1 MYLVIKPSTVVSRML
16 RDVDMK
22 MHQRSAQNDD
32 TGLYSHPASDAPSSA
47 STQVRIVPRATSTA
61 TSATGNPDDGGY
73 QSFVLSFP
81 SKTSTTSSVAPSATA
96 ASLCPTRNG
105 TSYTSNSFIDYTIAC
120 DMDYADNIQPF
131 HLVSSFGGCLQKCD
145 AYNYNHGGV
154 ICVAAIFVFDRVND
168 LDDCYLKSSLNNLVV
183 PTASVQGGVRKGF
196 AKSSSPVS
204 SSSHTLSSGSTPSQ
218 SSLISN
224 GLPPSSSPSGTTQ
237 PSSKSS
243 SATSATFSVS
253 ATTATKVGVTYST
266 GTSVIAPVVASS
278 HLQGPTVNQPTSQYI
293 NMQHG
298 NGITLSQSLLVPGV
312 NGDLTTGYDLSPL
325 TGVLQVNIST
335 QSMLTPLKGSP
346 HLSRDGGRGGYVN
359 GQHLFIFCDTGSY
372 TTPTFSSD
380 GIFLA
385 FVSSSVAIDVGMNG
399 LSGNALHLQDGIG
412 EWSDDVGRMRGFAP
426 LTLGEFAYNQ
436 AMQGNG
442 QRYAVW
448 PESSLIPLDAETSLM
463 YAPIVYD
470 SVNMATR
477 DAVFTYTGST
487 LLTITAGG
495 HGGPV
500 AQRAVGK
507 IFDQNEVEYGC
518 GGGIRSWGPSGIGG
532 ADGKVYVFGIVSGG
546 VLLGRT
552 SPGSVADRNSV
563 SLLQSPQGLLTN
575 HTLVR
580 VLEWQYLG
588 FGNANRGFKSL
599 LHLWSLHGY

>member
-1 MYLVIKPSTVVSRML
+1 MYLVVKPSTIVSPML
-16 RDVDMK
+16 RDT
-22 MHQRSAQNDD
+22 D
-32 TGLYSHPASDAPSSA
+32 TKTPQWITLDSDVAHHSNPTSDPPSST
-47 STQVRIVPRATSTA
+47 STQVRVVPRATSTA
-61 TSATGNPDDGGY
+61 TSATGNPGDGSY

-81 SKTSTTSSVAPSATA
+81 SRTSTTSSVAPSATA
-96 ASLCPTRNG
+96 ASLCPTGNG
-105 TSYTSNSFIDYTIAC
+105 TSHTSGSFIDYTITC
-120 DMDYADNIQPF
+120 NIDYVDDIQPF
-131 HLVSSFGGCLQKCD
+131 YLVSSFEGCLQKCD
-145 AYNYNHGGV
+145 AYNYNNGGV
-154 ICVAAIFVFDRVND
+154 KCVAAIFVPDRVND
-168 LDDCYLKSSLNNLVV
+168 LDDCYLKSSLNIPVV
-183 PTASVQGGVRKGF
+183 PTASVEGAVRKGV
-196 AKSSSPVS
+196 ATS
-204 SSSHTLSSGSTPSQ
+204 SSSASSSASSQ
-218 SSLISN
+218 SLPTTSAMSSSS
-224 GLPPSSSPSGTTQ
+224 LPPGTGQSSST
-237 PSSKSS
+237 SS
-243 SATSATFSVS
+243 SATSATSSVS
-253 ATTATKVGVTYST
+253 AATASNVGVTYST

-278 HLQGPTVNQPTSQYI
+278 HLHGPSVNQPTTQYI
-293 NMQHG
+293 NMQPG
-298 NGITLSQSLLVPGV
+298 SGITLSQSLLVPGV

-372 TTPTFSSD
+372 TTPTSNS
-380 GIFLA
+380 GGNFLA

-399 LSGNALHLQDGIG
+399 LSGSALHLQDGIG

-426 LTLGEFAYNQ
+426 LTVGEFAYNQ
-436 AMQGNG
+436 AMQSNG

-448 PESSLIPLDAETSLM
+448 PESSLIPLDAQTSLM

-487 LLTITAGG
+487 MLTVTAGG

-500 AQRAVGK
+500 AQRSVDK

-552 SPGSVADRNSV
+552 SPSSVANRNSV
-563 SLLQSPQGLLTN
+563 SLLQSLQGSLTN

-588 FGNANRGFKSL
+588 FGNANRQFKSL
-599 LHLWSLHGY
+599 LHRRSLHGY